1 MPGLHRRPGSE
12 NRCRG
17 SRPPKAGRQAA
28 LLPARM
34 VAHAHFSEASSL
46 VQVPG
51 RTRSEPG
58 RRPFRFSPK
67 QASQAEPL
75 RLLANYR
82 PAGKRS
88 TIIVERAQALDDW
101 PLPLGRN

>member
-1 MPGLHRRPGSE
+1 MHSACADSPAMRARTAAHAPRKQG
-12 NRCRG
+12 
-17 SRPPKAGRQAA
+17 GRQP
-28 LLPARM
+28 LWPARM

-51 RTRSEPG
+51 RTRSKNGAPPIPFPRT
-58 RRPFRFSPK
+58 RRGF
-67 QASQAEPL
+67 QAEPL

-88 TIIVERAQALDDW
+88 TILIERA
-101 PLPLGRN
+101 

>member
-1 MPGLHRRPGSE
+1 MLSFGAWLGGADAFGLHRQSSYE
-12 NRCRG
+12 SQDCG
-17 SRPPKAGRQAA
+17 SRPPKAGRQAT
-28 LLPARM
+28 LWPARM

-51 RTRSEPG
+51 RTRSKNGAPPIPFPRT
-58 RRPFRFSPK
+58 RRGF
-67 QASQAEPL
+67 QAEPL

-88 TIIVERAQALDDW
+88 TIL
-101 PLPLGRN
+101 